1 VSTNNP
7 VYKEG
12 EVNGESRC
20 EISIGKEQPIND
32 GRCIKGRAGAESIN
46 FYNVNKDRT
55 ICLVKYTDDNC
66 DLDEKKVLQDFVF
79 VKEGKSLCKEIRQRL
94 TVSRCT
100 VPEDH

>member
-7 VYKEG
+7 AYKEG

-20 EISIGKEQPIND
+20 ETSIGEEVPIND
-32 GRCIKGRAGAESIN
+32 GRCIKGRVGAESIN

-66 DLDEKKVLQDFVF
+66 DHDKEKFLQDLIF
-79 VKEGKSLCKEIRQRL
+79 VKEGKYLYFETQVKG
-94 TVSRCT
+94 
-100 VPEDH
+100 